1 MKKSCMGYNSSKNL
15 LPQQQFQ
22 FADDLA
28 TTSSTE
34 RDSQLL
40 LNVFNKC
47 CTWAGL
53 IVYVDKYLTFGI
65 NKKIIRQENSNYN
78 LKYTMKTF
86 YQSNLMRLLC
96 ILQNNIFIYNECRQ
110 SKIRVNKII

>member
-1 MKKSCMGYNSSKNL
+1 MSYNSSKNL
-15 LPQQQFQ
+15 LPRHQFQ

-34 RDSQLL
+34 YDNQLL

-53 IVYVDKYLTFGI
+53 NVYVDKYLTFGI
-65 NKKIIRQENSNYN
+65 NKKIIRQENLNYD
-78 LKYTMKTF
+78 LK
-86 YQSNLMRLLC
+86 
-96 ILQNNIFIYNECRQ
+96 
-110 SKIRVNKII
+110 